1 MPNREEPQREGSR
14 SPSKLD
20 TVRRSPLSIIF
31 LRLVKWTSRGRV
43 ALQGQTILKIGLVIV
58 IAFVLMTVIAN
69 KFPLITGYHPT
80 LYRDA
85 PRLQP
90 PSLHHWMGTDHLQR
104 DVFSRILAG
113 GYASLIVAFSAVA
126 LSMAAGS
133 TLGWISGFVG
143 GWLDRVL
150 SLAMDAI
157 YSFPSMI
164 LAIVLVAMFGSGIAP
179 MIWAVAFVYIPTYF
193 RVTRAEVLQ
202 VRETTYVEA
211 IRAVGASSAR
221 IIVRHVAPN
230 TVNAIM
236 AVSSFN
242 LADAILTVAALSF
255 LGFGL
260 PPPAPDWGFD
270 IQNGQ
275 KFLQSGAWWL
285 ITFPGLMIIILSLG
299 FGLIGEGIS
308 DLVNPRRRRK
318 RKRL

>member
-1 MPNREEPQREGSR
+1 MVNPETNENGGSHDQ
-14 SPSKLD
+14 SELD
-20 TVRRSPLSIIF
+20 TIRRSLIGAGF
-31 LRLVKWTSRGRV
+31 LGLVRWVSRGRV
-43 ALQGQTILKIGLVIV
+43 ALHGQTILKIGLAIV
-58 IAFVLMTVIAN
+58 LGFVLMTLIAHE
-69 KFPLITGYHPT
+69 FPAINGYHPT

-85 PRLQP
+85 PRLEP
-90 PSLHHWMGTDHLQR
+90 PSASHWMGTDHLQR
-104 DVFSRILAG
+104 DVFSRILGG

-126 LSMAAGS
+126 LSMTVGS
-133 TLGWISGFVG
+133 ILGWISGFIG

-150 SLAMDAI
+150 SLTMDAI

-179 MIWAVAFVYIPTYF
+179 MLWAVGFVYIPTYF

-211 IRAVGASSAR
+211 IRAVGASNTR
-221 IIVRHVAPN
+221 IILRHVAPN

-308 DLVNPRRRRK
+308 DLVNPRRKRK

>member
-1 MPNREEPQREGSR
+1 MR
-14 SPSKLD
+14 
-20 TVRRSPLSIIF
+20 
-31 LRLVKWTSRGRV
+31 
-43 ALQGQTILKIGLVIV
+43 GQTILKVGIAIV
-58 IAFVLMTVIAN
+58 AAFLIMTVLATQM
-69 KFPLITGYHPT
+69 PTLTGYHPW
-80 LYRDA
+80 LYRGA
-85 PRLQP
+85 PRLQGP
-90 PSLHHWMGTDHLQR
+90 TTQHWMGTDQLQR
-104 DVFSRILAG
+104 DVFSRTIG
-113 GYASLIVAFSAVA
+113 GGKASLIVAFSAVA
-126 LSMAAGS
+126 ISMTVGS
-133 TLGWISGFVG
+133 ILGWISGFAG

-164 LAIVLVAMFGSGIAP
+164 LAIVLVAMIGSGLAP

-211 IRAVGASSAR
+211 IRAIGASNTR
-221 IIVRHVAPN
+221 IVLRHVAPN

-275 KFLQSGAWWL
+275 KYLQSGAWWL
-285 ITFPGLMIIILSLG
+285 VTFPGLMIIALSLG

-308 DLVNPRRRRK
+308 DLVNPK
-318 RKRL
+318 RKRRHA

>member
-1 MPNREEPQREGSR
+1 MFEVNSG
-14 SPSKLD
+14 
-20 TVRRSPLSIIF
+20 RRSTAIRILDW
-31 LRLVKWTSRGRV
+31 LVRKATRGRV
-43 ALQGQTILKIGLVIV
+43 VLRGQRVLKVGTFIV
-58 IAFVLMTVIAN
+58 IAFILMTVLAN
-69 KFPLITGYHPT
+69 IFPSLNGYDPT

-85 PRLQP
+85 PRLQGP
-90 PSLHHWMGTDHLQR
+90 TASHWMGTDQLQR
-104 DVFSRILAG
+104 DVFSRILSG
-113 GYASLIVAFSAVA
+113 GMASLIVAFSAVA
-126 LSMAAGS
+126 LSMTVGS
-133 TLGWISGFVG
+133 LLGWISGFSG

-150 SLAMDAI
+150 SLTMDAI

-179 MIWAVAFVYIPTYF
+179 MVWAVGFVYIPTYF

-202 VRETTYVEA
+202 VRETSYIEA
-211 IRAVGASSAR
+211 IRAVGAGRTR
-221 IIVRHVAPN
+221 IVLRHVAPN

-285 ITFPGLMIIILSLG
+285 ITFPGVMIIALSLG

-308 DLVNPRRRRK
+308 DLVNPKRK
-318 RKRL
+318 RKRV